1 MKGLTVNAQLFLFL
15 RVDVI
20 VGGVLFMRKE
30 DWERIGRLKP
40 EVKVNMAMDLTEA
53 IVRVCAEG
61 IEAQYPG
68 ISDEE
73 LIERVRERL
82 EWSKRY
88 QKRQTIQ
95 KVIPTCMKE

>member
-30 DWERIGRLKP
+30 DWERLGRLKP
-40 EVKVNMAMDLTEA
+40 EDRVNLAVGMSDVC
-53 IVRVCAEG
+53 IRVCADG
-61 IEAQYPG
+61 VRDQNPG
-68 ISDEE
+68 ISEEE

-88 QKRQTIQ
+88 QKGKRYRKLFQH
-95 KVIPTCMKE
+95 V